1 MGIRLLDIDK
11 FDYPVDIYALD
22 EKGKSRKN
30 TVVFEFKKLDTDELR
45 DRQLADGAQLW
56 ADCLVATD
64 GDADAANRQ
73 FSAELVRSGKANMT
87 STEMADNLLEI
98 VTGWKDVT
106 DEEGPVEFDRINL
119 IRFVKTFPTAYG
131 AIKAAFNEANSAE
144 GKRKN

>member
-56 ADCLVATD
+56 ADCLVGAD
-64 GDADAANRQ
+64 GDVEAANRQ

-106 DEEGPVEFDRINL
+106 DSEGQMEFDRDSL
-119 IRFVKTFPTAYG
+119 IRLIKAYPTAYP